1 MDSTKELNTFL
12 EDLRAPTGAPGGGA
26 ASALAGSMGA
36 ALFQMVSGVTLTL
49 PRFTEGLNRLEEI
62 RTSASTLC
70 DDLKALAQKDTDA
83 YRAVESAM
91 KMPKSTADEKKARRL
106 EMQNSFKNA
115 TLTPLETVKK
125 CLECLA
131 MLPDLIQYGNPN
143 AVTDIAV
150 GAILLKSGLQG
161 ACMNAEINLSSIK
174 DAEFVESAIQRL
186 EQSRKTVVALQS
198 VFDLMIKNSGLTL

>member
-1 MDSTKELNTFL
+1 MDSLQKLDNFL

-49 PRFTEGLNRLEEI
+49 PRFTVGQDRLEEI
-62 RTSASTLC
+62 RTAAFTLC
-70 DDLKALAQKDTDA
+70 DDLKVLAQKDTDA
-83 YRAVESAM
+83 YRAVEKAM
-91 KMPKSTADEKKARRL
+91 KMPKATADEKKARRL

-115 TLTPLETVKK
+115 TMTPLETVKK

-131 MLPDLIQYGNPN
+131 LMPDLVQYGNPN

-150 GAILLKSGLQG
+150 GATLLKSGLLG

-174 DAEFVESAIQRL
+174 DAEFVESAKQTL
-186 EQSRKTVVALQS
+186 EQSRKTIADLWPA
-198 VFDLMIKNSGLTL
+198 FDEMIKTSGLTL